1 LKLLKTHY
9 FDAVAICCRDDQK
22 VEVEDSFFLKRNV
35 SAGDYQQRRGKR
47 SEKKMPTRKLFGL
60 RKFDQVKTENGIGF
74 IRGKRSSGYFSI
86 SDIFGNKISDSVNVK
101 KKCRRLSARSTT
113 LVQMVQM
120 THSSP
125 TCHFRQAGNVEEGVS
140 C

>member
-1 LKLLKTHY
+1 M
-9 FDAVAICCRDDQK
+9 
-22 VEVEDSFFLKRNV
+22 
-35 SAGDYQQRRGKR
+35 GDYQQRTGKR
-47 SEKKMPTRKLFGL
+47 SEKKMPTGKLFGL
-60 RKFDQVKTENGIGF
+60 RKFDLVKTSKGIGF
-74 IRGKRSSGYFSI
+74 VKGKRSSGFFAI
-86 SDIFGNKISDSVNVK
+86 SDLFGNKISDSVNVK

>member
-1 LKLLKTHY
+1 
-9 FDAVAICCRDDQK
+9 
-22 VEVEDSFFLKRNV
+22 
-35 SAGDYQQRRGKR
+35 
-47 SEKKMPTRKLFGL
+47 M
-60 RKFDQVKTENGIGF
+60 
-74 IRGKRSSGYFSI
+74 
-86 SDIFGNKISDSVNVK
+86 NVK